1 MDQVDGPKSAE
12 AYTVAWITA
21 LFHERAAGKA
31 MFDEEYKDSPP
42 GFSKNPSDPN
52 AYSWGRMGKHHV
64 VLSRLQPTRKNTC
77 STLIEKKYEKG
88 WR

>member
-52 AYSWGRMGKHHV
+52 AYSWGRMGKHKV
-64 VLSRLQPTRKNTC
+64 VLSSLPEGEYGTNVTA
-77 STLIEKKYEKG
+77 TIA
-88 WR
+88 